1 MCQFSLSQSKALH
14 PPTQSIA
21 SANAKHCIRQ
31 RKALHPPTQSFAT
44 ANAKLC
50 NRQRKALQS
59 PTQSFAIANA
69 KLLVF
74 WLNEISFGIHLC
86 IEGQRA
92 KGEVLREKGIFALRL
107 LSSQAITPLSP

>member
-1 MCQFSLSQSKALH
+1 MCQFSLSQSKVLH
-14 PPTQSIA
+14 LPTQSIA
-21 SANAKHCIRQ
+21 I
-31 RKALHPPTQSFAT
+31 

-50 NRQRKALQS
+50 NRQRKALHLS
-59 PTQSFAIANA
+59 THSFWS
-69 KLLVF
+69 F
-74 WLNEISFGIHLC
+74 WLNVIVSFGIHLC